1 MTDNKGWIC
10 PVCGA
15 PNNPNNKT
23 CAACFSTGGTGA
35 TGATGDEYIELKPM
49 PEFGPPFAK
58 PIVPIL
64 DWIGTIKCPKCGGKH
79 LLDVCADYNCPK
91 RASASSES

>member
-23 CAACFSTGGTGA
+23 CATCFS
-35 TGATGDEYIELKPM
+35 TGDEYIELKPI
-49 PEFGPPFAK
+49 PEFGPLFAE

-64 DWIGTIKCPKCGGKH
+64 DWEGTITCPKCA
-79 LLDVCADYNCPK
+79 C
-91 RASASSES
+91 ASS